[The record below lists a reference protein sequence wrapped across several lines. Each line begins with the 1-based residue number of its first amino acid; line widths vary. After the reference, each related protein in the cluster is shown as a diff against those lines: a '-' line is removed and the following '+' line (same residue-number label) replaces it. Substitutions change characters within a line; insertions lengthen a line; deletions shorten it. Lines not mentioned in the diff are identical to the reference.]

1 MIKDING
8 NENVWGPGIIMAR
21 RVMDLADKMNILAS
35 ARFAND
41 VKTLKPEYRQMMHLI
56 GDYKIKHGDKLSIYN
71 VYTELIGNKKAP
83 PTDRTQKSLAAQEVQ
98 ETFRRFMYSFVG
110 MEIAIKD
117 TNTMLAHHVMT
128 WELVNISS
136 QPLERIFYFLD
147 GDISKTFPDLNVIIK
162 DEEEHELEIMSLNVN
177 KPLHKEFFV
186 KFRKPM
192 KPGEKGRI
200 AKLEY
205 DWEEPDRTYS
215 YRFASDCKK
224 FAFLL
229 TVPKGM
235 EINQKIVR
243 VEETGD
249 KFFAASPPVV
259 KYLPS
264 KTEVSWSASEIR
276 AHETYRFDW

>member
-8 NENVWGPGIIMAR
+8 SENVWGPGIILAR

-41 VKTLKPEYRQMMHLI
+41 VKSLKPEYRQMMHLI
-56 GDYKIKHGDKLSIYN
+56 GDYKIKHGDKISIYN
-71 VYTELIGNKKAP
+71 VYTDLVGNKKAP
-83 PTDRTQKSLAAQEVQ
+83 PTDRSQKSMAAQEVQ
-98 ETFRRFMYSFVG
+98 ETARRFNYSFVG
-110 MEIAIKD
+110 IDIHVKDIK
-117 TNTMLAHHVMT
+117 TMLAHHVMT
-128 WELVNISS
+128 WDLVNISD

-147 GDISKTFPDLNVIIK
+147 GDMPRSFPDLNVTIK
-162 DEEEHELEIMSLNVN
+162 DEQDQELEIMSLNVN

-205 DWEEPDRTYS
+205 DWEEPDRTFS
-215 YRFASDCKK
+215 YRFASDCRK
-224 FAFLL
+224 FNFML
-229 TVPKGM
+229 TVPRKM

-249 KFFAASPPVV
+249 KFLAQNSPSV
-259 KYLPS
+259 KYLADR
-264 KTEVSWSASEIR
+264 TQVTWSASDIR
-276 AHETYRFDW
+276 AHDAYRFDW